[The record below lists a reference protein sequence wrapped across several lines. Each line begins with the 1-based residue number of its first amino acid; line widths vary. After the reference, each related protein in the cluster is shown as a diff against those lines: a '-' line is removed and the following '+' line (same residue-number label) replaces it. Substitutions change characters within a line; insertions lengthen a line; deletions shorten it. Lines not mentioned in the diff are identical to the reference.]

1 MKEQNLIEK
10 IKKMRRDNSM
20 SQEQLAQLAG
30 VTRVYINNIENGKKE
45 ISKNLKE
52 VLEDILLQYDINYTP
67 EILFDYCRIRFP
79 TQDIRYVLEELLH
92 IRAGRMLHEEHGFYG
107 YSDQYILGD
116 ISVMTSPD
124 SKKGIL
130 LELKG
135 RGCRQFERYLAAQG
149 RDWYRF
155 LRQVKE
161 EGGVLKRIDLA
172 INDGIGLLDI
182 PWLIEK
188 WKKKEYVSIF
198 RSFDRH
204 ESGSDIPERD
214 SEEKGMGN
222 TFYCGSMKSEIYF
235 CIYEKDYEQF
245 VKNGITLENAEV
257 KNRFE
262 IRLKNERAEQA
273 VSDLLE
279 HENPG
284 KTAFGIINHY
294 FRVVESRDEEKPS
307 KDWKTDSKW
316 QRFIGMEDRNI
327 RLTTKPEPYTF
338 DKTMRWFARQVAP
351 MWKTALEIDKQN
363 NTNRMEF
370 ILNNTELKKRH
381 EKLIEQQ
388 TLELEEFII

>member
-1 MKEQNLIEK
+1 MKEQKLIEK
-10 IKKMRRDNSM
+10 IKKMRCDNDM
-20 SQEQLAQLAG
+20 SQEQLARLAG

-45 ISKNLKE
+45 VSKNLKE
-52 VLEDILLQYDINYTP
+52 ILEDILLRYDISYTP

-79 TQDIRYVLEELLH
+79 TQDIRYVLEDILH
-92 IRAGRMLHEEHGFYG
+92 IRAGHMLHEEHGFYG

-172 INDGIGLLDI
+172 INDSVGLLDI

-204 ESGSDIPERD
+204 ESGSDMPERD
-214 SEEKGMGN
+214 SEEKRMGN

-235 CIYEKDYEQF
+235 CIYEKDYEQL
-245 VKNGITLENAEV
+245 VKNGISLEDAEI

-273 VSDLLE
+273 VKDVLE

-294 FRVVESRDEEKPS
+294 FRVVENRDEKRPS
-307 KDWKTDSKW
+307 KDWETDGKW

-351 MWKTALEIDKQN
+351 MWKAAVEIDKRN

-370 ILNNTELKKRH
+370 ILNNTKLKKRH

>member
-1 MKEQNLIEK
+1 M
-10 IKKMRRDNSM
+10 
-20 SQEQLAQLAG
+20 QEQELIKRIIEMRKKQGITQKELASLAG
-30 VTRVYINNIENGKKE
+30 VTNVYISNLEQGKKKMSMKLHE
-45 ISKNLKE
+45 K
-52 VLEDILLQYDINYTP
+52 LEEILLIYDAGYTP

-79 TQDIRYVLEELLH
+79 TQDIRHVLEDILH
-92 IRAGRMLHEEHGFYG
+92 IRAGHMIHEEHGFYG
-107 YSDQYILGD
+107 YSEQYILGD

-124 SKKGIL
+124 VKKGIL

-135 RGCRQFERYLAAQG
+135 KGCRQFERYLLAQG
-149 RDWYRF
+149 RDWYSF
-155 LRQVKE
+155 LRQVRE
-161 EGGVLKRIDLA
+161 ENGILKRVDLA
-172 INDGIGLLDI
+172 VNDNIGLLDI

-188 WKKKEYVSIF
+188 WKRKEYVSIF

-214 SEEKGMGN
+214 SKEKEMGN

-245 VKNGITLENAEV
+245 VKNGISLEEAEV

-273 VSDLLE
+273 VNDLLE

-294 FRVVESRDEEKPS
+294 FRVVEKREEEKPT
-307 KDWKTDSKW
+307 KDWKTDNKW

-327 RLTTKPEPYTF
+327 KLTVKPEPYTF

-351 MWKTALEIDKQN
+351 MWKTAVEIDRKN
-363 NTNRMEF
+363 HTNRMDF